1 MADEHPRKDAYLWG
15 AVSIAIVVAVA
26 CVVALRGSGFSD
38 SMEPTIAA
46 TLALFCL
53 GGAVALQRFGMSFE
67 AGGERL
73 TVSLEEALVFLMFL
87 AFTPPVAP
95 LVVLGATLVNQLVSG
110 RRPEKVAFNV
120 AVYTLAAAGASA
132 LFAWL
137 TAGQGMLPVFA
148 AFPALA
154 AYSLGSNLLVAG
166 LFSVIEGAPI
176 GDSYRRRFL
185 LPALIQIGVG
195 TSAGVVLYALWLHH
209 PFAIIAMA
217 PFVLLLRGYL
227 ELAADAN
234 RKLAVHRRLASV
246 SEALAGSRDIDG
258 IAHRVLDTCADVL
271 QPGSLELVLTQPERT
286 WTRAFEGGAALGREA
301 VRADLIG
308 PDGAPIGHLVA
319 CPSQRNNVAFGAAE
333 LELVRIVAGQA
344 AVAFRNAIALQ
355 DLAEAQGVAREILE
369 SVPAGVV
376 RVDARGRLV
385 QLNPRMGTIL
395 GVSDPMC
402 LQGRPILETSVC
414 AGELGP
420 RVLALLAGHEFY
432 DLEIA
437 SKGMTLAVSGVV
449 LQGADDRIT
458 GAVLLF
464 NDITFRKE
472 SEAAL
477 RSQTLTRPFVR
488 RLVLSIVS
496 RMNAPRAVIAEV
508 GRGLAA
514 ELQLKEMEEF
524 IAAFRSLGLGTLRL
538 DERDGDSYVF
548 SADDL
553 LERQPRASQPTCH
566 LALGFLEGA
575 VAAMHGGSLGSEVR
589 CQSQGHASC
598 RFVVQARAES
608 APKPVRARPK
618 PA

>member
-1 MADEHPRKDAYLWG
+1 MADAHPRKDAYLWG
-15 AVSIAIVVAVA
+15 AVSVAVVLA
-26 CVVALRGSGFSD
+26 VGSAVALRTTGVSD
-38 SMEPTIAA
+38 SMVTPIAA
-46 TLALFCL
+46 TLLLFCL
-53 GGAVALQRFGMSFE
+53 AGAVALQRFGMSFE

-87 AFTPPVAP
+87 AFTTPVIP
-95 LVVLGATLVNQLVSG
+95 LVVLGSTLIGQLMSG
-110 RRPEKVAFNV
+110 RRLEKVAFNV
-120 AVYTLAAAGASA
+120 AVYTLAAGAASVGF
-132 LFAWL
+132 LWL
-137 TAGQGMLPVFA
+137 TSRGMLPVFA

-154 AYSLGSNLLVAG
+154 IYSLGSNLLVAG
-166 LFSVIEGAPI
+166 LFSVLEGSPI
-176 GDSYRRRFL
+176 GESYRRRFL

-209 PFAIIAMA
+209 PLAVIAMA

-227 ELAADAN
+227 ELAADAS
-234 RKLAVHRRLASV
+234 RKLAVHSRLASV

-258 IAHRVLDTCADVL
+258 IAQRVLDTCADVL
-271 QPGSLELVLTQPERT
+271 QPGSLELVLTQPERR
-286 WTRAFEGGAALGREA
+286 WARAFEGGPALGRPP

-308 PDGAPIGHLVA
+308 PEGTVIGHLVA
-319 CPSQRNNVAFGAAE
+319 HPSQRNNVAYGAAE
-333 LELVRIVAGQA
+333 RELVRIVGGQA

-355 DLAEAQGVAREILE
+355 ELAEAQGVAHEILE

-385 QLNPRMGTIL
+385 QLNPRMGAIL

-402 LQGRPILETSVC
+402 LHGRSILETSVC
-414 AGELGP
+414 DGELGA
-420 RVLALLAGHEFY
+420 RVMALLAGHEFY
-432 DLEIA
+432 DLEIR
-437 SKGMTLAVSGVV
+437 SKGATLAVSGVT
-449 LQGADDRIT
+449 LQGTDGRVT

-464 NDITFRKE
+464 ADITFRKE

-488 RLVLSIVS
+488 RLVLSIAS
-496 RMNAPRAVIAEV
+496 RMNAPRTVIAEV

-514 ELQLKEMEEF
+514 ELQLKEPEEF
-524 IAAFRSLGLGTLRL
+524 MAAFRSLGLGTLRL
-538 DERDGDSYVF
+538 EQREGESYVF

-598 RFVVQARAES
+598 RFVVQPRSFTEAKS
-608 APKPVRARPK
+608 VRLRSTSG
-618 PA
+618 